1 MGASNANLLFFLGL
15 YPDGFAFGPALE
27 YDSWHDPENIR
38 ANSIETSFQSYRF
51 VLLFKGIT
59 ELSYREC
66 ASQVSAMTGQN
77 ISAMGIWNVIQA
89 LGEMVCEDEA
99 ELIEAYEK
107 GQVKEKREL

>member
-1 MGASNANLLFFLGL
+1 
-15 YPDGFAFGPALE
+15 
-27 YDSWHDPENIR
+27 
-38 ANSIETSFQSYRF
+38 
-51 VLLFKGIT
+51 
-59 ELSYREC
+59 
-66 ASQVSAMTGQN
+66 MTGQN